1 MPFNLQM
8 GKVLMKYATAQLL
21 TMIKDRNGDHYFFF
35 VPDGMKAEYFFDAAT
50 VKGGFRFNP
59 VAGLKSTFTVL
70 GKDGK
75 QVSVT
80 TLTEQQA
87 LDAAMVDGHLLITS
101 ATILPGQT
109 GGATLLSV
117 GKPFFDYVLYPS
129 SKVCASRR

>member
-59 VAGLKSTFTVL
+59 VAAEKYVHRTGQGWQASECDDAH
-70 GKDGK
+70 G
-75 QVSVT
+75 T
-80 TLTEQQA
+80 T
-87 LDAAMVDGHLLITS
+87 G
-101 ATILPGQT
+101 P
-109 GGATLLSV
+109 
-117 GKPFFDYVLYPS
+117 
-129 SKVCASRR
+129 